1 MEDVFWT
8 RALRV
13 HRTQAHAAACHFADI
28 PATMNRV
35 HTMEDLAVRSMLDA
49 GFVKPAR
56 LAVLGW
62 PVAHSASPRMH
73 QPALD
78 ALGIDARYIRLEVE
92 PGGIPE
98 AFARMRALG
107 FIGCNVTVPH
117 KFDAL
122 AHCDEVHPDARALG
136 AVNTVR
142 FDPDATRGFNTDGP
156 GFARAIEEDF
166 GVPLAGLRVAIAGAG
181 GGAGQAIASQC
192 ALSGAAR
199 LVLVNRSLEKLG
211 PLIAKLGESD
221 ATTEMLALSFGDP
234 SLAELCLDC
243 DLIVNTSSVG
253 LKEGDPSVLPAACLK
268 AGHRVY
274 DTIYQPPVTPLLA
287 LAERCGCRTSNGL
300 SMLLHQGVLA
310 FRHWFPQGDP
320 LEVMRAALYH
330 SSAGGG

>member
-1 MEDVFWT
+1 MK
-8 RALRV
+8 
-13 HRTQAHAAACHFADI
+13 
-28 PATMNRV
+28 RV
-35 HTMEDLAVRSMLDA
+35 HTIDDLAERSVLDA
-49 GFVKPAR
+49 GCLKPAR

-62 PVAHSASPRMH
+62 PVAHSASPQMH

-92 PGGIPE
+92 PGGIAG

-166 GVPLAGLRVAIAGAG
+166 GVPLDGLRVAIAGAG

-192 ALSGAAR
+192 ALSRAAR
-199 LVLVNRSLEKLG
+199 LVLVNRSREKLG
-211 PLIAKLGESD
+211 PMIAKLRD
-221 ATTEMLALSFGDP
+221 AGAATEMLALSFGDP
-234 SLAELCLDC
+234 SLAEQCLDC

-253 LKEGDPSVLPAACLK
+253 LKDGDPSVLTAECLTS
-268 AGHRVY
+268 GQMVY

-287 LAERCGCRTSNGL
+287 LAARRGCRTSNGL

-310 FRHWFPQGDP
+310 FRHWFAQSDP
-320 LEVMRAALYH
+320 LEVMRAALAQ